1 MRGNGSGP
9 ASVATEGEARKMDR
23 LAGSIASESKD
34 LARAVKFHP
43 LADIFPLMTGQEFDE
58 LVADIKAN
66 GLHEDIVL
74 HEGMILDGR
83 NRYRACLEADVP
95 PTPVHGDKW
104 ITDPAAYV
112 ISANI
117 RRRHLT
123 AEQKRELIA
132 KLLASDPSKSD
143 RQVAGIIKASP
154 TTVGTVRAKMEAKG
168 EVSKLDT
175 RIDRK
180 GVKQPAKKKRKR
192 RSRYTIGGK
201 AASPEEVQAVFA
213 ESIREIEA
221 ADAEAKAL
229 APWLVATHP
238 DLARKIF
245 NILNGGAGGVLFY
258 ELEQLLSPAEQHDEH
273 AAA

>member
-1 MRGNGSGP
+1 MRDNGSGP

-23 LAGSIASESKD
+23 LAGSIASENKD